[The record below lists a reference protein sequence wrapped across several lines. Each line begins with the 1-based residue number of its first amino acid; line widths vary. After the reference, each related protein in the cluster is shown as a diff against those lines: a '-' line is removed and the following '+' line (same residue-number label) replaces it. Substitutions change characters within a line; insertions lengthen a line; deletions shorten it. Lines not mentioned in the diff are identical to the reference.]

1 MKLNMGDIMDYELN
15 LRKADVIGLYIHY
28 VLLAIGIL
36 ITGSIIYSKIT
47 SGYYIIAL
55 PFIMSIFVFLSII
68 IYSTTNYEKATTFY
82 KIGVILFICTIFIA
96 LPAHYRSYGLL
107 GLSLSVMEIILL
119 IYFILRLDDSKHA
132 QTAINLVVIIGIVKL
147 AIMIIYTGNV
157 DRTLLYNFS
166 GIINVNSTLLYNFPG
181 LIIRGTLALIYYLAT
196 KKIK

>member
-36 ITGSIIYSKIT
+36 IAGYLIYSNIIRE
-47 SGYYIIAL
+47 YYIVAL
-55 PFIMSIFVFLSII
+55 PFIMSMFVFLSII
-68 IYSTTNYEKATTFY
+68 IYSTTNYEKAITFY
-82 KIGVILFICTIFIA
+82 KIGVILFICDILFAVPSQYTA
-96 LPAHYRSYGLL
+96 YGLL
-107 GLSLSVMEIILL
+107 VVSLSIMEIILL
-119 IYFILRLDDSKHA
+119 IYFILHLDDSKHA

-181 LIIRGTLALIYYLAT
+181 LIIRGTLALSYYLAT

>member
-36 ITGSIIYSKIT
+36 IAGYLIYSNIIRE
-47 SGYYIIAL
+47 YYIVAL

-68 IYSTTNYEKATTFY
+68 IYSTTNYEKAITFY
-82 KIGVILFICTIFIA
+82 KIGVILFICDILFAVPSQYTA
-96 LPAHYRSYGLL
+96 YGLL
-107 GLSLSVMEIILL
+107 VVSLSIMEIILL

-181 LIIRGTLALIYYLAT
+181 LIIRGTLALSYYLAT

>member
-119 IYFILRLDDSKHA
+119 IYFILHLDDSKHA
-132 QTAINLVVIIGIVKL
+132 QTAINLVVIIGIVNL
-147 AIMIIYTGNV
+147 AMTINTGNLG
-157 DRTLLYNFS
+157 TKLLY
-166 GIINVNSTLLYNFPG
+166 TFPG
-181 LIIRGTLALIYYLAT
+181 LIIQGTLALSYYLAT

>member
-96 LPAHYRSYGLL
+96 LPAHYRSYGFL

-132 QTAINLVVIIGIVKL
+132 QTAINLVVIIGIVNL
-147 AIMIIYTGNV
+147 AMTINTGNLG
-157 DRTLLYNFS
+157 TKLLY
-166 GIINVNSTLLYNFPG
+166 TFPG
-181 LIIRGTLALIYYLAT
+181 LIIQGTLALSYYLAT
-196 KKIK
+196 KKIKYNARAI